1 MLYIMGSLKS
11 FFILLI
17 PYILV
22 EIVICIYYKS
32 REVKITKGFA
42 AGWLVF
48 ASMFTAMVYITGA
61 AGINETCRAGLSLI
75 RFEEINLIPF
85 YGCDIFGL
93 GMNVLLFVPLGAFA
107 PLLWQS
113 CTDFKETLISGL
125 IFSLIIE
132 ISQLFNYRAT
142 DINDLIMNTLGTA
155 SGYGLYYLFFHKVSF
170 LKLDDSFMKNG
181 AVFNIAVLYVFYFFI
196 GSVILNLI

>member
-1 MLYIMGSLKS
+1 MLYIIGSLKS

-17 PYILV
+17 PYIFV
-22 EIVICIYYKS
+22 ELIISMYYKNKK
-32 REVKITKGFA
+32 VKITKGFA
-42 AGWLVF
+42 AGWLIF
-48 ASMFTAMVYITGA
+48 ASLFTTMVYITGA
-61 AGINETCRAGLSLI
+61 AGINEIGSAGTSLI
-75 RFEEINLIPF
+75 RFDEINLIPF

-170 LKLDDSFMKNG
+170 
-181 AVFNIAVLYVFYFFI
+181 
-196 GSVILNLI
+196 